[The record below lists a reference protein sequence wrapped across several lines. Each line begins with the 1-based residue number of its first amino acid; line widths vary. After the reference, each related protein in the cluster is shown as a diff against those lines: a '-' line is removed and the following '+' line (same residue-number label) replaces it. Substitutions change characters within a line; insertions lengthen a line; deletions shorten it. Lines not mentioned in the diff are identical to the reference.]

1 VESKLPDD
9 RRSPAGLLRE
19 LGITP
24 SKALGQHFLHD
35 RGIVERIVRE
45 SGVGP
50 HDTVLEIGPGLG
62 ILTRQLAVTAR
73 RVIAIERDQRL
84 ADGLIQENIKG
95 VEIVVADALESNF
108 ASLTGPGDYHV
119 VANLPYSVGTAII
132 QHLQESSHPPATLTL
147 MLQREVAERIVAV
160 PPDMNLL
167 AVGVQY
173 HGDPKLLFR
182 IGRGAFVPPPNVQS
196 AVIRIITHSH
206 PPLPVTER
214 DLFFRIVTA
223 GFAHPRKQL
232 VNNIISG
239 LGVVRVEALNIL
251 ESAQIDP
258 TLRPERMSIADWLR
272 LHSVVADLKRISL

>member
-9 RRSPAGLLRE
+9 RRSPAELLRD

-50 HDTVLEIGPGLG
+50 DDTVLEIGPGLG
-62 ILTRQLAVTAR
+62 ILTRQLALSAK

-84 ADGLIQENIKG
+84 ADGLIRENING
-95 VEIVVADALESNF
+95 VEIVVGDALESDF
-108 ASLTGPGDYHV
+108 AALTGPGAYHV

-132 QHLQESSHPPATLTL
+132 QRLQESSHPPTTLTL
-147 MLQREVAERIVAV
+147 MLQREVAERIVAS

-173 HGDPKLLFR
+173 HGAPKLLFR
-182 IGRGAFVPPPNVQS
+182 IGKGAFVPPPNVQS
-196 AVIRIITHSH
+196 AVIRIITHQT
-206 PPLPVTER
+206 PLLPVSQR

-223 GFAHPRKQL
+223 GFAQPRKQL
-232 VNNIISG
+232 VNNLSAG
-239 LGVVRVEALNIL
+239 LGLLRANAMQIL
-251 ESAQIDP
+251 DTAGIDP
-258 TLRPERMSIADWLR
+258 TLRPERLALSDWLR
-272 LHSVVADLKRISL
+272 IHTAVLEMNRIPT